1 MSDSDWH
8 MSRSI
13 PISLI
18 FAIACQTVALIW
30 FVATLRNDVDFN
42 RMEIIRLET
51 RTSSLEEIVQN
62 QAVTLG
68 RMDENI
74 KSIKTI
80 LEGMAT
86 NRLPVYWQ
94 Q

>member
-8 MSRSI
+8 MSRSV

-86 NRLPVYWQ
+86 NR
-94 Q
+94 

>member
-1 MSDSDWH
+1 MSDADWH
-8 MSRSI
+8 MSRSV

-30 FVATLRNDVDFN
+30 FVATLRNDVDSN
-42 RMEIIRLET
+42 RLEIIRLET
-51 RTSSLEEIVQN
+51 RTSSLEEIVQT

-74 KSIKTI
+74 KSIRTI
-80 LEGMAT
+80 LEGMAS
-86 NRLPVYWQ
+86 NR
-94 Q
+94 